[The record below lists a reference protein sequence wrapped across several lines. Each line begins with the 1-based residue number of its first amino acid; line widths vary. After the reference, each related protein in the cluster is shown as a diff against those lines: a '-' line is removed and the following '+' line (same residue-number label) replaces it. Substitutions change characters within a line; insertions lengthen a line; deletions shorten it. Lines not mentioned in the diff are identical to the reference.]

1 MPQSATLAPRAAAL
15 DLIAASLGEKRGM
28 AEILNRPPESFRI
41 LGPADRARAQR
52 LAIETIRAKG
62 RADLHLRRV
71 LRKAPPEPVMW
82 CLRLALIELH
92 VMGAAAHGVINDAVD
107 QVRHVSGSRLGG
119 LANAVLRQLAD
130 GIDWTSVPPPRLP
143 DWLRGTLQ
151 NAYGAQA
158 TAAIEAAHQIPPAL
172 DLTLKAQCPDGLT
185 GQLLPSGTL
194 RIDAPGQISALPG
207 YAAGSWWVQDAA
219 AAVPA
224 RLLQDMVGAR
234 VLDLCAAPGGKTMQL
249 AAFGAHVTALD
260 SSETRM
266 QRLRENLARTGL
278 AAETVVADAR
288 DWRPERPFE
297 AILLDAP
304 CSATGTIRRHPELPL
319 IRGKEDVKTLAALQS
334 ALLDRV
340 LDPASGLLCPGG
352 RVVYCT
358 CSLLP
363 AEGEAQIAR
372 ALARHSVRHL
382 DTDLPG
388 IPREW
393 QIPGGGLRTRP
404 DYWPEYGGL
413 DGFFIAHLQH
423 LR

>member
-15 DLIAASLGEKRGM
+15 DLIAACLAERRGM
-28 AEILNRPPESFRI
+28 AEILTRPPESFRA
-41 LGPADRARAQR
+41 LGPEGRARAQR
-52 LAIETIRAKG
+52 LALETIRAKG
-62 RADLHLRRV
+62 RADAHLRRV

-82 CLRLALIELH
+82 GLRLALIEMH
-92 VMGAAAHGVINDAVD
+92 VMGTAPHGPINDAVD
-107 QVRHVSGSRLGG
+107 LVRRTGEGRMAG

-130 GIDWTSVPPPRLP
+130 GLDWSSVPTPRLP

-158 TAAIEAAHQIPPAL
+158 TAAIEMAHQQPPPL
-172 DLTLKAQCPDGLT
+172 DLTLKARRPDGLE
-185 GQLLPSGTL
+185 GLALPSGTL
-194 RIDAPGQISALPG
+194 RLHAPGQITALPG
-207 YAAGSWWVQDAA
+207 YAEGAWWVQDAA
-219 AAVPA
+219 AALPA
-224 RLLQDMVGAR
+224 RLLRNMAGER
-234 VLDLCAAPGGKTMQL
+234 VLDLCAAPGGKTLQL

-260 SSETRM
+260 VSEARM

-278 AAETVVADAR
+278 CAETVIADALE
-288 DWRPERPFE
+288 WRPERPFD

-319 IRGKEDVKTLAALQS
+319 IRGKEDVKTLASLQS

-340 LDPASGLLCPGG
+340 LDPASGMLRPGG

-363 AEGEAQIAR
+363 VEGEAQIER

-388 IPREW
+388 IPADW
-393 QIPGGGLRTRP
+393 QLPGGGLRTRP
-404 DYWPEYGGL
+404 DYWSEFGGL

-423 LR
+423 MP